1 MDLVKNLYLRAYLLV
16 MTLYVFLNKGIA
28 YTYLVEV
35 LWLFG
40 ILLLFINRKKVE
52 LIWNKTTKLILFF
65 IVISFIYILRG
76 FTKYDIVDLIRDSF
90 IFQYGWFVFIL
101 FLFKEKLEIIW
112 ETLFFIYKWFPFVAL
127 LNFIL
132 QYFVPFFETVAPFG
146 GIPILLYKN
155 GDMGVQLLISTL
167 LLLYSFENKTLKWR
181 VLLSLVIALDFLIL
195 ASYSRSGIVAFLAS
209 MLCFIYFNKDI
220 QLQSRV
226 KLLLKY
232 LPIILLI
239 VTPIY
244 INIKVAENFQGRSV
258 GFEQIKNNFSS
269 IVGGTTD
276 ATSENNVVWRLVW
289 WAKIIDYS
297 LSSPNFFIG
306 KGLGMNLATDDDIIT
321 LDDSLRSPHNFH
333 LNIMSRFGVLIF
345 VIWMYFLIQLLR
357 PLFKKQLQGK
367 RLLIGCILL
376 AFLLNASF
384 DVFLEGPMGA
394 FPFWTWVGLYLLTED
409 QEYLVESVTKTQLNN

>member
-1 MDLVKNLYLRAYLLV
+1 MDLVKNLYLRAYLLI
-16 MTLYVFLNKGIA
+16 MTLYVFLNKGVA
-28 YTYLVEV
+28 YTYLVEA

-76 FTKYDIVDLIRDSF
+76 FTKYDIIDLIRDSF

-132 QYFVPFFETVAPFG
+132 QYFVPFFENVAPFG

-167 LLLYSFENKTLKWR
+167 LLLYTFENKTLKWR

-220 QLQSRV
+220 QLQARV
-226 KLLLKY
+226 RLLIKY
-232 LPIILLI
+232 LPIILLV

-244 INIKVAENFQGRSV
+244 INIKVAENFQGRAV
-258 GFEQIKNNFSS
+258 GLEQIKNNFSS

-333 LNIMSRFGVLIF
+333 LNIMSRFGVLLFMVWIF
-345 VIWMYFLIQLLR
+345 FLIQLLK

-394 FPFWTWVGLYLLTED
+394 FPFWTWMGLYFLAEY
-409 QEYLVESVTKTQLNN
+409 QEYLVEPVTKTNLNN

>member
-1 MDLVKNLYLRAYLLV
+1 
-16 MTLYVFLNKGIA
+16 MTLYVFLNKGVA

-40 ILLLFINRKKVE
+40 ILLLLMHRKKVE

-65 IVISFIYILRG
+65 IAISFVYILRG
-76 FTKYDIVDLIRDSF
+76 FSKYDIIDLIRDSF

-112 ETLFFIYKWFPFVAL
+112 ETLFFIYKWLPFVAL

-226 KLLLKY
+226 RLLIKY
-232 LPIILLI
+232 LPIILLV

-244 INIKVAENFQGRSV
+244 INIKVTENFQGRAV
-258 GFEQIKNNFSS
+258 GLEQIKNNFSS

-333 LNIMSRFGVLIF
+333 LNIMSRFGVLLF
-345 VIWMYFLIQLLR
+345 MIWMYFLIQLLK

-394 FPFWTWVGLYLLTED
+394 FPFWTWLGLYLLTED
-409 QEYLVESVTKTQLNN
+409 QESLVEPITKTNLNN

>member
-1 MDLVKNLYLRAYLLV
+1 
-16 MTLYVFLNKGIA
+16 MTLYIFLNKGVA
-28 YTYLVEV
+28 YTYLVEA
-35 LWLFG
+35 LWLIG
-40 ILLLFINRKKVE
+40 ILLLFIHRKKVE

-76 FTKYDIVDLIRDSF
+76 FTKYDLVDLIRDSF

-155 GDMGVQLLISTL
+155 GDMGVQLLISNL

-220 QLQSRV
+220 QLQARV
-226 KLLLKY
+226 RLLIKY
-232 LPIILLI
+232 LPIILLV

-244 INIKVAENFQGRSV
+244 INIKVAENFQGRAV
-258 GFEQIKNNFSS
+258 GLEQIKNNFSS

-345 VIWMYFLIQLLR
+345 MIWMYFLIQLLR
-357 PLFKKQLQGK
+357 PIFKKQLEGK

-394 FPFWTWVGLYLLTED
+394 FPFWTWMGLYLLVED
-409 QEYLVESVTKTQLNN
+409 QEYLVEPVTKTNLNN

>member
-1 MDLVKNLYLRAYLLV
+1 MELVKNLYLRAYLLV
-16 MTLYVFLNKGIA
+16 MTLYVFLNKGVA
-28 YTYLVEV
+28 YTYLVEA

-40 ILLLFINRKKVE
+40 ILLLLMHRKKVE

-65 IVISFIYILRG
+65 IAISCIYILRG
-76 FTKYDIVDLIRDSF
+76 FAKYDILDLIRDSF

-101 FLFKEKLEIIW
+101 FLFKDKIEQVW

-132 QYFVPFFETVAPFG
+132 QYFVPFFETVTPFG

-167 LLLYSFENKTLKWR
+167 LLLYTFEKKPLKWR

-195 ASYSRSGIVAFLAS
+195 ASYSRSGIVAFLSS

-226 KLLLKY
+226 RLLLKY
-232 LPIILLI
+232 LPVILLI

-244 INIKVAENFQGRSV
+244 INIKVTENFQGRSV

-269 IVGGTTD
+269 IIGGTTD
-276 ATSENNVVWRLVW
+276 ATSEDNVVWRLVW
-289 WAKIIDYS
+289 WAKILDYS
-297 LSSPNFFIG
+297 FSAPNFFIG
-306 KGLGMNLATDDDIIT
+306 KGLGMSLATDDDIIT
-321 LDDSLRSPHNFH
+321 LDENLRSPHNFH
-333 LNIMSRFGVLIF
+333 LNIMARFGVLIF
-345 VIWMYFLIQLLR
+345 LIWTYFLIHLLR

-376 AFLLNASF
+376 AFLINASF

-394 FPFWTWVGLYLLTED
+394 FPFWTWVGLYLLSEED
-409 QEYLVESVTKTQLNN
+409 VLVQSVTKTNLNN

>member
-1 MDLVKNLYLRAYLLV
+1 MELVKNLYLRAYLLV
-16 MTLYVFLNKGIA
+16 MTLYVFLNKGVA
-28 YTYLVEV
+28 YTYLVEA

-40 ILLLFINRKKVE
+40 ILLLLMHRKKVE

-65 IVISFIYILRG
+65 IAISCIYILRG
-76 FTKYDIVDLIRDSF
+76 FAKYDILDLIRDSF

-101 FLFKEKLEIIW
+101 FLFKDKIEQVW

-132 QYFVPFFETVAPFG
+132 QYFVPFFETVTPFG

-167 LLLYSFENKTLKWR
+167 LLLYTFEKKPLKWR

-195 ASYSRSGIVAFLAS
+195 ASYSRSGIVAFLSS

-226 KLLLKY
+226 RLLLKY
-232 LPIILLI
+232 LPVILLI

-244 INIKVAENFQGRSV
+244 INIKVTENFQGRSV

-269 IVGGTTD
+269 IIGGTTD
-276 ATSENNVVWRLVW
+276 ATSEDNVVWRLVW
-289 WAKIIDYS
+289 WAKILDYS
-297 LSSPNFFIG
+297 FSAPNFFIG
-306 KGLGMNLATDDDIIT
+306 KGLGMSLATDDDIIT
-321 LDDSLRSPHNFH
+321 LDENLRSPHNFH
-333 LNIMSRFGVLIF
+333 LNIMARFGVLIF
-345 VIWMYFLIQLLR
+345 LIWTYCLIQVLK
-357 PLFKKQLQGK
+357 PLFKKQLIAR

-376 AFLLNASF
+376 AFLINASF

-394 FPFWTWVGLYLLTED
+394 FPFWTWVGLYLLSEED
-409 QEYLVESVTKTQLNN
+409 VLVQSVTKTNLNN

>member
-1 MDLVKNLYLRAYLLV
+1 MEVVKNLYLRSYLLV
-16 MTLYVFLNKGIA
+16 MTLYIFLNKGVA
-28 YTYLVEV
+28 YTYLVEA

-40 ILLLFINRKKVE
+40 ILLLLMHRKKVE

-65 IVISFIYILRG
+65 ITISFLYILRG

-132 QYFVPFFETVAPFG
+132 QYFVPFFETVTPFG

-209 MLCFIYFNKDI
+209 ILCFIYFNKDI
-220 QLQSRV
+220 QLQFRV
-226 KLLLKY
+226 RLLIKY
-232 LPIILLI
+232 LPVILLI

-297 LSSPNFFIG
+297 LSSTNFFIG

-333 LNIMSRFGVLIF
+333 LNIMSRFGVLLF
-345 VIWMYFLIQLLR
+345 MIWMYFLIQLLK
-357 PLFKKQLQGK
+357 PLFKKQLQGQ

-394 FPFWTWVGLYLLTED
+394 FPFWTWMGLYLLTED
-409 QEYLVESVTKTQLNN
+409 QAHLVEPIAKSNLEN

>member
-1 MDLVKNLYLRAYLLV
+1 MELVKNLYLRAYLLV
-16 MTLYVFLNKGIA
+16 MTLYVFLNKGVA
-28 YTYLVEV
+28 YTYLVEA

-40 ILLLFINRKKVE
+40 ILLLLMHRKKVE
-52 LIWNKTTKLILFF
+52 FIWNKTTKLILFF
-65 IVISFIYILRG
+65 IAISCIYILRG
-76 FTKYDIVDLIRDSF
+76 FAKYDILDLIRDSF

-101 FLFKEKLEIIW
+101 FLFKDKIEQVW

-132 QYFVPFFETVAPFG
+132 QYFVPFFETVTPFG

-167 LLLYSFENKTLKWR
+167 LLLYTFEKKPLKWR

-195 ASYSRSGIVAFLAS
+195 ASYSRSGIVAFLSS

-220 QLQSRV
+220 QLKSRV
-226 KLLLKY
+226 RLLLKY
-232 LPIILLI
+232 LPVILLI

-244 INIKVAENFQGRSV
+244 INIKVTENFQGRSV

-269 IVGGTTD
+269 IIGGTTD
-276 ATSENNVVWRLVW
+276 ATSEDNVVWRLVW
-289 WAKIIDYS
+289 WAKILDYS
-297 LSSPNFFIG
+297 FSAPNFFIG
-306 KGLGMNLATDDDIIT
+306 KGLGMSLATDDDIIT
-321 LDDSLRSPHNFH
+321 LDENLRSPHNFH
-333 LNIMSRFGVLIF
+333 LNIMARFGVLIF
-345 VIWMYFLIQLLR
+345 LIWTYFLIQVLK
-357 PLFKKQLQGK
+357 PLFKKQLIAR

-376 AFLLNASF
+376 AFLINASF

-394 FPFWTWVGLYLLTED
+394 FPFWTWVGLYLLSEED
-409 QEYLVESVTKTQLNN
+409 VLVQSVTKTNLNN

>member
-16 MTLYVFLNKGIA
+16 MTLYVFLNKGVA
-28 YTYLVEV
+28 YTYLVEA

-40 ILLLFINRKKVE
+40 ILLLLMHRKKVE

-65 IVISFIYILRG
+65 IIISFIYILRG
-76 FTKYDIVDLIRDSF
+76 FTRHDIIDLIRDSF

-112 ETLFFIYKWFPFVAL
+112 KTLFFIYKWFPFVAL

-220 QLQSRV
+220 QLQARV
-226 KLLLKY
+226 RLLLKY

-244 INIKVAENFQGRSV
+244 INIKVAENFQGRAV
-258 GFEQIKNNFSS
+258 GLEQIKNNFSS

-333 LNIMSRFGVLIF
+333 LNIMSRFGVLLF
-345 VIWMYFLIQLLR
+345 MIWTYFLIQLLR

-394 FPFWTWVGLYLLTED
+394 FPFWTWMGLYLLAED
-409 QEYLVESVTKTQLNN
+409 QEYLVEPVTKTNLNN

>member
-1 MDLVKNLYLRAYLLV
+1 MEIVKNLYLRVYLLV
-16 MTLYVFLNKGIA
+16 MTLYVFLNKGVA
-28 YTYLVEV
+28 YTYLVEA
-35 LWLFG
+35 LWFFG
-40 ILLLFINRKKVE
+40 ILLLLMNRKKVE
-52 LIWNKTTKLILFF
+52 LIWNKTTKLLLFF
-65 IVISFIYILRG
+65 IAIGFVYIIRG
-76 FTKYDIVDLIRDSF
+76 FSKYDIIDLIRDSF
-90 IFQYGWFVFIL
+90 MFQYGWFVFIL
-101 FLFKEKLEIIW
+101 FLFKDKTSQIW
-112 ETLFFIYKWFPFVAL
+112 ERFFFIYKWFPFVAL

-132 QYFVPFFETVAPFG
+132 QFFIPFFETVAPFG

-167 LLLYSFENKTLKWR
+167 LLLFTFEKNSFKLR

-209 MLCFIYFNKDI
+209 LVCFIYFNKDI

-226 KLLLKY
+226 RLLIKY
-232 LPIILLI
+232 LPVILLI

-244 INIKVAENFQGRSV
+244 INIKVSENFQGRSV

-276 ATSENNVVWRLVW
+276 ATSEDNVVWRLVW

-297 LSSPNFFIG
+297 FTSPNFFIG
-306 KGLGMNLATDDDIIT
+306 KGLGMSLATEDDIIT

-333 LNIMSRFGVLIF
+333 LNIMARFGVLLFI
-345 VIWMYFLIQLLR
+345 IWTYFLIQILK
-357 PLFKKQLQGK
+357 PLFKKQLTGK
-367 RLLIGCILL
+367 RLLIGCVLF

-394 FPFWTWVGLYLLTED
+394 FPFWTWLGLYLISED
-409 QEYLVESVTKTQLNN
+409 EVLV

>member
-1 MDLVKNLYLRAYLLV
+1 MELVKNLYLRAYLLV
-16 MTLYVFLNKGIA
+16 MTLYVFLNKGVA
-28 YTYLVEV
+28 YTYLVEA

-40 ILLLFINRKKVE
+40 ILLLLMHRKKVE

-65 IVISFIYILRG
+65 IAISCIYILRG
-76 FTKYDIVDLIRDSF
+76 FAKYDMIDLIRDSF

-101 FLFKEKLEIIW
+101 FLFKDKIEQVW

-132 QYFVPFFETVAPFG
+132 QYFVPFFETVTPFG

-167 LLLYSFENKTLKWR
+167 LLLYTFEKKPLKWR

-195 ASYSRSGIVAFLAS
+195 ASYSRSGIVAFLSS

-220 QLQSRV
+220 QLKSRV
-226 KLLLKY
+226 RLLLKY
-232 LPIILLI
+232 LPVILLI

-244 INIKVAENFQGRSV
+244 INIKVTENFQGRSV

-269 IVGGTTD
+269 IIGGTTD
-276 ATSENNVVWRLVW
+276 ATSEDNVVWRLVW
-289 WAKIIDYS
+289 WAKILDYS
-297 LSSPNFFIG
+297 FSAPNFFIG
-306 KGLGMNLATDDDIIT
+306 KGLGMSLATDDDIIT
-321 LDDSLRSPHNFH
+321 LDENLRSPHNFH
-333 LNIMSRFGVLIF
+333 LNIMARFGVLIF
-345 VIWMYFLIQLLR
+345 LIWTYFLIQVLK
-357 PLFKKQLQGK
+357 PLFKKQLIAR
-367 RLLIGCILL
+367 RLLIGCILF
-376 AFLLNASF
+376 AFLINASF

-394 FPFWTWVGLYLLTED
+394 FPFWTWVGLYLLSEED
-409 QEYLVESVTKTQLNN
+409 VLVQSVTKTNLDN

>member
-1 MDLVKNLYLRAYLLV
+1 
-16 MTLYVFLNKGIA
+16 MTLYVFLNKGVA
-28 YTYLVEV
+28 YTYLVEA

-40 ILLLFINRKKVE
+40 ILLLFIHRKKVE

-65 IVISFIYILRG
+65 IVLSFVYIIRG
-76 FTKYDIVDLIRDSF
+76 FTKYDIIDLIRDSF
-90 IFQYGWFVFIL
+90 IFHYGWFVFIL

-167 LLLYSFENKTLKWR
+167 LLLYTFENKTLKWR

-220 QLQSRV
+220 QLQARV
-226 KLLLKY
+226 RLLIKY
-232 LPIILLI
+232 LPIILLV

-244 INIKVAENFQGRSV
+244 INIKVAENFQGRAV
-258 GFEQIKNNFSS
+258 GLEQIKNNFSS

-345 VIWMYFLIQLLR
+345 MIWTYFLIQLLK

-394 FPFWTWVGLYLLTED
+394 FPFWTWMGLYLLAED
-409 QEYLVESVTKTQLNN
+409 QESLVESVTKTNLNN

>member
-16 MTLYVFLNKGIA
+16 MTLYVFLNKGVA

-40 ILLLFINRKKVE
+40 ILLLLMDRKKVE
-52 LIWNKTTKLILFF
+52 LIWNKSTKLILFF
-65 IVISFIYILRG
+65 IVISFVYILRG
-76 FTKYDIVDLIRDSF
+76 FTKYDIIDLIRDSF

-101 FLFKEKLEIIW
+101 FLFKEKLDIIW
-112 ETLFFIYKWFPFVAL
+112 QTLFFIYKWLPFVAL

-226 KLLLKY
+226 RLLIKY
-232 LPIILLI
+232 LPIILLV

-244 INIKVAENFQGRSV
+244 INIKVAENFQGRAV
-258 GFEQIKNNFSS
+258 GLEQIKNNFSS

-333 LNIMSRFGVLIF
+333 LNIMSRFGVLLF
-345 VIWMYFLIQLLR
+345 MIWMYFLIQLLK

-394 FPFWTWVGLYLLTED
+394 FPFWTWLGLYLLTED
-409 QEYLVESVTKTQLNN
+409 QESLVEPITKTNLNN

>member
-1 MDLVKNLYLRAYLLV
+1 
-16 MTLYVFLNKGIA
+16 MTLYVFLNKGVA
-28 YTYLVEV
+28 YTYLVEA

-65 IVISFIYILRG
+65 IIISFIYILRG
-76 FTKYDIVDLIRDSF
+76 FTRYDIIDLIRDSF

-132 QYFVPFFETVAPFG
+132 QYFVPFFETVTPFG

-167 LLLYSFENKTLKWR
+167 LLLYTFENKTLKWR

-226 KLLLKY
+226 RLLLKY

-244 INIKVAENFQGRSV
+244 INIKVTENFQGRAV
-258 GFEQIKNNFSS
+258 GLEQIKNNFSS

-345 VIWMYFLIQLLR
+345 MIWTYFLIQLLR

-394 FPFWTWVGLYLLTED
+394 FPFWTWMGLYLLAED
-409 QEYLVESVTKTQLNN
+409 QEYLVEPVTKTNLNS

>member
-16 MTLYVFLNKGIA
+16 MTLYVFLNKGVA
-28 YTYLVEV
+28 YTYLVEA

-52 LIWNKTTKLILFF
+52 LIWNKSTKLILLFLA
-65 IVISFIYILRG
+65 ISFIYILRG
-76 FTKYDIVDLIRDSF
+76 FTKYDIIDLIRDSF

-112 ETLFFIYKWFPFVAL
+112 ETLFFIYKWLPFVAL

-226 KLLLKY
+226 RLLIKY
-232 LPIILLI
+232 LPIILLV

-244 INIKVAENFQGRSV
+244 INIKVAENFQGRAV
-258 GFEQIKNNFSS
+258 GLEQIKNNFSS

-345 VIWMYFLIQLLR
+345 MIWTYFLIQLLR

-394 FPFWTWVGLYLLTED
+394 FPFWTWLGLYLLTED
-409 QEYLVESVTKTQLNN
+409 QESLVEPITKTNLNN

>member
-1 MDLVKNLYLRAYLLV
+1 MDLVKNLYLRANLLV
-16 MTLYVFLNKGIA
+16 VTLYVFLNKGVA
-28 YTYLVEV
+28 YTYLVEA

-65 IVISFIYILRG
+65 IAISFIYILRG
-76 FTKYDIVDLIRDSF
+76 FTKYDIIDLIRDSF

-167 LLLYSFENKTLKWR
+167 LLLYTFENKTLKWR

-226 KLLLKY
+226 RMLIKY
-232 LPIILLI
+232 LPIILLV

-244 INIKVAENFQGRSV
+244 INIKVAENFQGRAV
-258 GFEQIKNNFSS
+258 GLEQIKNNFSS

-345 VIWMYFLIQLLR
+345 TIWMYFLIQLLK

-367 RLLIGCILL
+367 RLLIGCIML

-394 FPFWTWVGLYLLTED
+394 FPFWTWMGLYLLIED
-409 QEYLVESVTKTQLNN
+409 QEYLVKPVTETQLNN

>member
-16 MTLYVFLNKGIA
+16 MTLYVFLNKGVA

-40 ILLLFINRKKVE
+40 ILLLLMHRKKVE
-52 LIWNKTTKLILFF
+52 LIWNKSTKLILLFLA
-65 IVISFIYILRG
+65 ISFIYILRG
-76 FTKYDIVDLIRDSF
+76 FTKYDIIDLIRDSF

-132 QYFVPFFETVAPFG
+132 QYFVPFFETVTPFG

-195 ASYSRSGIVAFLAS
+195 ASYSRSGIVSFLAS

-220 QLQSRV
+220 QLQARV
-226 KLLLKY
+226 RLLIKY
-232 LPIILLI
+232 LPIILLV

-345 VIWMYFLIQLLR
+345 MIWMYFLIQLLK

-394 FPFWTWVGLYLLTED
+394 FPFWTWMGLYLLTED
-409 QEYLVESVTKTQLNN
+409 QESLVEPVTKTNLNN

>member
-1 MDLVKNLYLRAYLLV
+1 MDLAKNLYLRVYLLV
-16 MTLYVFLNKGIA
+16 MTLYVFLNKGVA
-28 YTYLVEV
+28 YTYLVEA

-40 ILLLFINRKKVE
+40 ILLLLMYRKKVE

-65 IVISFIYILRG
+65 IAISFLYILRG
-76 FTKYDIVDLIRDSF
+76 FAKYDIINLIRDSF

-132 QYFVPFFETVAPFG
+132 QYFVPFFETVTPFG
-146 GIPILLYKN
+146 AIPILLYKN

-167 LLLYSFENKTLKWR
+167 LLLYSLENKTLKWR

-209 MLCFIYFNKDI
+209 ILCFIYFNKDI
-220 QLQSRV
+220 QLQSRIR
-226 KLLLKY
+226 LLIKY

-333 LNIMSRFGVLIF
+333 LNIMARFGVLLF
-345 VIWMYFLIQLLR
+345 MIWMYFLIQLLK

-394 FPFWTWVGLYLLTED
+394 FPFWTWMGLYLLVED
-409 QEYLVESVTKTQLNN
+409 QESLIEPVTKTNLNN

>member
-1 MDLVKNLYLRAYLLV
+1 MGLVKKLYLRVYLLA
-16 MTLYVFLNKGIA
+16 MTLYVFLNKGVA

-40 ILLLFINRKKVE
+40 ILLLLMDRKKVE
-52 LIWNKTTKLILFF
+52 LVWNKTTKLILFF
-65 IVISFIYILRG
+65 IVISFVYILRG
-76 FTKYDIVDLIRDSF
+76 FTKYDFIDLIRDSF

-101 FLFKEKLEIIW
+101 FLFKDKLEQIW

-132 QYFVPFFETVAPFG
+132 QYFVPFFETVTPFG

-167 LLLYSFENKTLKWR
+167 LLLYTFENKTLKWR

-226 KLLLKY
+226 RLLIKY
-232 LPIILLI
+232 LPVILLI

-297 LSSPNFFIG
+297 FSSPNFFIG

-333 LNIMSRFGVLIF
+333 LNIMARFGVLLFI
-345 VIWMYFLIQLLR
+345 IWTYFLVQILK
-357 PLFKKQLQGK
+357 PIFKKQLVGK
-367 RLLIGCILL
+367 RLLIGCILV
-376 AFLLNASF
+376 AFLINASF
-384 DVFLEGPMGA
+384 DIFLEGPMGA

-409 QEYLVESVTKTQLNN
+409 QVQLVEPVTKTNLEN

>member
-16 MTLYVFLNKGIA
+16 MTLYVFLNKGVA

-40 ILLLFINRKKVE
+40 ILLLLMHRKKVE

-65 IVISFIYILRG
+65 IAISFVYILRG
-76 FTKYDIVDLIRDSF
+76 FSKYDIIDLIRDSF

-101 FLFKEKLEIIW
+101 FLFKEKLDIIW
-112 ETLFFIYKWFPFVAL
+112 QTLFFIYKWLPFVAL

-167 LLLYSFENKTLKWR
+167 LLLYSFENKTFKWR

-195 ASYSRSGIVAFLAS
+195 ASYSRSGIVAFLAT

-226 KLLLKY
+226 RLLIKY
-232 LPIILLI
+232 LPIILLV

-244 INIKVAENFQGRSV
+244 INIKVTENFQGRAV
-258 GFEQIKNNFSS
+258 GLEQIKNNFSS

-333 LNIMSRFGVLIF
+333 LNIMSRFGVLLF
-345 VIWMYFLIQLLR
+345 MIWMYFLIQLLK

-394 FPFWTWVGLYLLTED
+394 FPFWTWLGLYLLTED
-409 QEYLVESVTKTQLNN
+409 QESLVEPITKTNLNN

>member
-1 MDLVKNLYLRAYLLV
+1 
-16 MTLYVFLNKGIA
+16 MTLYVFLNKGFA
-28 YTYLVEV
+28 YTYLVEA

-52 LIWNKTTKLILFF
+52 LIWNKATKLILFF
-65 IVISFIYILRG
+65 IAISFIYILRG
-76 FTKYDIVDLIRDSF
+76 FTKYEIVDLVRDSF

-132 QYFVPFFETVAPFG
+132 QYFVAFFETVAPFG

-167 LLLYSFENKTLKWR
+167 LLLYSFEKKSLKLR

-220 QLQSRV
+220 QLQARV
-226 KLLLKY
+226 RLLIKY
-232 LPIILLI
+232 LPIILLV

-244 INIKVAENFQGRSV
+244 INIKVAENFQGRAV
-258 GFEQIKNNFSS
+258 GLEQIKNNFSS

-333 LNIMSRFGVLIF
+333 LNIMSRFGVLLF
-345 VIWMYFLIQLLR
+345 MIWMYFLIQLLR

-367 RLLIGCILL
+367 RLLIGCIML

-394 FPFWTWVGLYLLTED
+394 FPFWTWMGLYLLVED
-409 QEYLVESVTKTQLNN
+409 QEYLVEPVTKTNLNN

>member
-16 MTLYVFLNKGIA
+16 MILYVFLNKGIA
-28 YTYLVEV
+28 YTYLVEA

-40 ILLLFINRKKVE
+40 ILLLLMHRKKVE
-52 LIWNKTTKLILFF
+52 LVWNKTTKLILFF
-65 IVISFIYILRG
+65 LAISGIYILRG
-76 FTKYDIVDLIRDSF
+76 FAKYDIINLIRDSF

-132 QYFVPFFETVAPFG
+132 QYFVAFFETVTPFG

-226 KLLLKY
+226 RLLIKY

-239 VTPIY
+239 VMPIY

-258 GFEQIKNNFSS
+258 GMEQIKNNFSS
-269 IVGGTTD
+269 ILGGTTD

-297 LSSPNFFIG
+297 LSSPNFFVG

-333 LNIMSRFGVLIF
+333 LNIMSRFGVLLF
-345 VIWMYFLIQLLR
+345 MIWMYFLIQLLK

-394 FPFWTWVGLYLLTED
+394 FPFWTWMGLYLLTED
-409 QEYLVESVTKTQLNN
+409 QESLIEPVTKTNLNN

>member
-1 MDLVKNLYLRAYLLV
+1 MEIVKNLYLRAYLLV
-16 MTLYVFLNKGIA
+16 MTLYVFLNKGVA
-28 YTYLVEV
+28 YTYLVEA

-40 ILLLFINRKKVE
+40 ILLLFVQRKKVE

-65 IVISFIYILRG
+65 IAISFIYILRG
-76 FTKYDIVDLIRDSF
+76 FAKYDTVDLIRDSF

-101 FLFKEKLEIIW
+101 FAFKDKLEQIW

-132 QYFVPFFETVAPFG
+132 QYFVPFFETVTPFG

-167 LLLYSFENKTLKWR
+167 LLLYTFENKTLKWR
-181 VLLSLVIALDFLIL
+181 ILLSLVIAFDFLIL

-226 KLLLKY
+226 RLLIKY

-244 INIKVAENFQGRSV
+244 INIKVADNFQGRSV

-276 ATSENNVVWRLVW
+276 ATSEDNVVWRLVW
-289 WAKIIDYS
+289 WAKILDYS
-297 LSSPNFFIG
+297 FTSPNFFMG
-306 KGLGMNLATDDDIIT
+306 KGLGMSLATDDDIIT
-321 LDDSLRSPHNFH
+321 LDNSLRSPHNFH
-333 LNIMSRFGVLIF
+333 LNIMSRFGVLLF
-345 VIWMYFLIQLLR
+345 MIWTYFLIQLLR

-376 AFLLNASF
+376 AFLVNASF

-394 FPFWTWVGLYLLTED
+394 FPFWTWMGLYLLTED
-409 QEYLVESVTKTQLNN
+409 QEGLVEPITKTNLEN

>member
-1 MDLVKNLYLRAYLLV
+1 
-16 MTLYVFLNKGIA
+16 MTLYVFLNKGFA
-28 YTYLVEV
+28 YTYLVEA

-52 LIWNKTTKLILFF
+52 LIWNKATKLILFF
-65 IVISFIYILRG
+65 IAISFIYILRG
-76 FTKYDIVDLIRDSF
+76 FTKYEIVDLVRDSF

-132 QYFVPFFETVAPFG
+132 QYFVPFFETVTPFG

-167 LLLYSFENKTLKWR
+167 LLLYSFEKKSLKLR

-220 QLQSRV
+220 QLQARV
-226 KLLLKY
+226 RLLIKY
-232 LPIILLI
+232 LPIILLV

-244 INIKVAENFQGRSV
+244 INIKVAENFQGRAV
-258 GFEQIKNNFSS
+258 GLEQIKNNFSS

-297 LSSPNFFIG
+297 LGSPNFFIG

-333 LNIMSRFGVLIF
+333 LNIMSRFGVLLF
-345 VIWMYFLIQLLR
+345 MIWMYFLIQLLR

-367 RLLIGCILL
+367 RLLIGCIML

-394 FPFWTWVGLYLLTED
+394 FPFWTWMGLYLLVED
-409 QEYLVESVTKTQLNN
+409 QEYLVEPVTKTNLNN

>member
-1 MDLVKNLYLRAYLLV
+1 MEIVKNLYLKAYLLV
-16 MTLYVFLNKGIA
+16 MTLYVFLNKGVA
-28 YTYLVEV
+28 YTYLVEA
-35 LWLFG
+35 LWLIG
-40 ILLLFINRKKVE
+40 ILLLLMDRKKVE
-52 LIWNKTTKLILFF
+52 LIWNKTTKLLLFF
-65 IVISFIYILRG
+65 IAIGFIYIIRG
-76 FTKYDIVDLIRDSF
+76 FTKYDTIDLIRDSF
-90 IFQYGWFVFIL
+90 MFQYGWFVFIL
-101 FLFKEKLEIIW
+101 FLFKDKTAQIW

-167 LLLYSFENKTLKWR
+167 LLLFTFEKNSFKLR

-209 MLCFIYFNKDI
+209 LVCFIYFNKDM

-226 KLLLKY
+226 RLLIKY
-232 LPIILLI
+232 LPVILLI

-244 INIKVAENFQGRSV
+244 INIKVSENFQGRSV

-276 ATSENNVVWRLVW
+276 ATSEDNVVWRLVW

-297 LSSPNFFIG
+297 FSSPNFFIG

-333 LNIMSRFGVLIF
+333 LNIMSRFGVLLF
-345 VIWMYFLIQLLR
+345 MIWTYFLIQIIK
-357 PLFKKQLQGK
+357 PLFKKQLQGR

-376 AFLLNASF
+376 AFLINASF

-394 FPFWTWVGLYLLTED
+394 FPFWTWLGLYLISED
-409 QEYLVESVTKTQLNN
+409 EVLV

>member
-1 MDLVKNLYLRAYLLV
+1 

-28 YTYLVEV
+28 YTYLVEA

-52 LIWNKTTKLILFF
+52 LIWNKTTKFILFF
-65 IVISFIYILRG
+65 TAISFIFILRG
-76 FTKYDIVDLIRDSF
+76 FTKYDLVDLIRDSF
-90 IFQYGWFVFIL
+90 IFQYGCFVFIV

-112 ETLFFIYKWFPFVAL
+112 ETIFFIYKWFPFVAL

-132 QYFVPFFETVAPFG
+132 QYFVPFFETVTPFG

-167 LLLYSFENKTLKWR
+167 LLLYSFEKKSLKWR

-220 QLQSRV
+220 QLQARV
-226 KLLLKY
+226 RLLIKY
-232 LPIILLI
+232 LPIILLV

-244 INIKVAENFQGRSV
+244 INIKVAENFQGRAV
-258 GFEQIKNNFSS
+258 GLEQIKNNFSS

-333 LNIMSRFGVLIF
+333 LNIMSRFGVLLF
-345 VIWMYFLIQLLR
+345 MIWMYFLIQLLK

-394 FPFWTWVGLYLLTED
+394 FPFWTWMGLYLLTED
-409 QEYLVESVTKTQLNN
+409 QEYLVEPVTKTNLNN

>member
-1 MDLVKNLYLRAYLLV
+1 MDLVKNLYLKAYLLV

-28 YTYLVEV
+28 YTYLVEA

-65 IVISFIYILRG
+65 IAISFIYILRG
-76 FTKYDIVDLIRDSF
+76 FTKYDIIDLIRDSF

-101 FLFKEKLEIIW
+101 FLFKEKLGIIW

-132 QYFVPFFETVAPFG
+132 QYFVPFFETVTPFG

-167 LLLYSFENKTLKWR
+167 LLLYSFEKKSLKWR

-220 QLQSRV
+220 QLQARV
-226 KLLLKY
+226 RLLIKY

-244 INIKVAENFQGRSV
+244 INIKVAENFQGRAV
-258 GFEQIKNNFSS
+258 GLEQIKNNFSS

-333 LNIMSRFGVLIF
+333 LNIMSRFGVLLF

-367 RLLIGCILL
+367 RVLIGCILL

-394 FPFWTWVGLYLLTED
+394 FPFWTWMGLYLLSED
-409 QEYLVESVTKTQLNN
+409 QEYLVESVTETNLNN

>member
-1 MDLVKNLYLRAYLLV
+1 MEIVKNLYLKVYLLV
-16 MTLYVFLNKGIA
+16 MTLYVFLNKGVA
-28 YTYLVEV
+28 YTYLVEA
-35 LWLFG
+35 LWLLG
-40 ILLLFINRKKVE
+40 ILLLFMHRKKVE
-52 LIWNKTTKLILFF
+52 LIWNKTTKLLLLF
-65 IVISFIYILRG
+65 IAIGFIYIIRG
-76 FTKYDIVDLIRDSF
+76 FTKYDIIDLIRDSF

-101 FLFKEKLEIIW
+101 FLFKDKTAQIW

-132 QYFVPFFETVAPFG
+132 QYFVPFFETVTPFG

-167 LLLYSFENKTLKWR
+167 LLLFSFEKYSFKWR
-181 VLLSLVIALDFLIL
+181 VVLSLVIALDFLIL

-209 MLCFIYFNKDI
+209 LICFIYFNKDI

-226 KLLLKY
+226 RLLIKY
-232 LPIILLI
+232 LPVILLI

-244 INIKVAENFQGRSV
+244 INIKVTENFQGRSV

-276 ATSENNVVWRLVW
+276 ATSEDNVVWRLVW

-297 LSSPNFFIG
+297 FTAPNFFIG
-306 KGLGMNLATDDDIIT
+306 KGLGMSLATEDDIIT

-333 LNIMSRFGVLIF
+333 LNIMARFGVLLFI
-345 VIWMYFLIQLLR
+345 IWTYFLIQILR
-357 PLFKKQLQGK
+357 PLFKKQLTGK
-367 RLLIGCILL
+367 RLLIGCVLF

-394 FPFWTWVGLYLLTED
+394 FPFWTWLGLYLISED
-409 QEYLVESVTKTQLNN
+409 EILV

>member
-1 MDLVKNLYLRAYLLV
+1 MELVKNLYLRAYLLV
-16 MTLYVFLNKGIA
+16 MTLYVFLNKGVA
-28 YTYLVEV
+28 YTYLVEA

-65 IVISFIYILRG
+65 IAISCIYILRG
-76 FTKYDIVDLIRDSF
+76 FAKYDMIDLIRDSF

-101 FLFKEKLEIIW
+101 FLFKDKIEQVW

-132 QYFVPFFETVAPFG
+132 QYFVPFFETVTPFG

-167 LLLYSFENKTLKWR
+167 LLLYTFEKKPLKWR

-195 ASYSRSGIVAFLAS
+195 ASYSRSGIVAFLSS

-220 QLQSRV
+220 QLKSRV
-226 KLLLKY
+226 RLFLKY
-232 LPIILLI
+232 LPVILLI

-244 INIKVAENFQGRSV
+244 INIKVTENFQGRSV

-269 IVGGTTD
+269 IIGGTTD
-276 ATSENNVVWRLVW
+276 ATSEDNVVWRLVW
-289 WAKIIDYS
+289 WAKILDYS
-297 LSSPNFFIG
+297 FSAPNFFIG
-306 KGLGMNLATDDDIIT
+306 KGLGMSLATDDDIIT
-321 LDDSLRSPHNFH
+321 LDENLRSPHNFH
-333 LNIMSRFGVLIF
+333 LNIMARFGVLIF
-345 VIWMYFLIQLLR
+345 LIWTYFLIQVLK
-357 PLFKKQLQGK
+357 PLFKKQLIAR

-376 AFLLNASF
+376 AFLINASF

-394 FPFWTWVGLYLLTED
+394 FPFWTWVGLYLLSEED
-409 QEYLVESVTKTQLNN
+409 VLVQSVTKTNLNN

>member
-16 MTLYVFLNKGIA
+16 MTLYVFLNKGVA
-28 YTYLVEV
+28 YTYLVEA

-65 IVISFIYILRG
+65 IVISFIYIIRG
-76 FTKYDIVDLIRDSF
+76 FNKYDIIDLIRDSF

-127 LNFIL
+127 LNFVL
-132 QYFVPFFETVAPFG
+132 QYFVPFFETVTPFG

-167 LLLYSFENKTLKWR
+167 LLLYTFENKTLKWR

-226 KLLLKY
+226 RLLIKY
-232 LPIILLI
+232 LPIILLV

-244 INIKVAENFQGRSV
+244 INIKVAENFQGRAV
-258 GFEQIKNNFSS
+258 GLEQIKNNFSS

-333 LNIMSRFGVLIF
+333 LNIMSRFGVLLFI
-345 VIWMYFLIQLLR
+345 IWTYFLIQLLK
-357 PLFKKQLQGK
+357 PLFKKLLQGK

-376 AFLLNASF
+376 AFLINASF

-394 FPFWTWVGLYLLTED
+394 FPFWTWMGLYLLIED
-409 QEYLVESVTKTQLNN
+409 QESLVEPVTKTNLNN

>member
-16 MTLYVFLNKGIA
+16 MTLYVFLNKGVA

-40 ILLLFINRKKVE
+40 ILLLLMHRKKVE
-52 LIWNKTTKLILFF
+52 LVWNKTTKLVLFF

-76 FTKYDIVDLIRDSF
+76 FTKYDIIDLIRDSF

-226 KLLLKY
+226 RLLIKY
-232 LPIILLI
+232 LPIILLV

-244 INIKVAENFQGRSV
+244 INIKVAENFQGRAV
-258 GFEQIKNNFSS
+258 GLEQIKNNFSS

-297 LSSPNFFIG
+297 LSFPNFFIG

-345 VIWMYFLIQLLR
+345 MIWTYFLIQLLR

-394 FPFWTWVGLYLLTED
+394 FPFWTWLGLYLLTED
-409 QEYLVESVTKTQLNN
+409 QESLVEPITKTNLNN

>member
-1 MDLVKNLYLRAYLLV
+1 MELVKTLYLRVYLLA
-16 MTLYVFLNKGIA
+16 MTLYVFLNKGVA
-28 YTYLVEV
+28 YTYLVEA

-40 ILLLFINRKKVE
+40 ILLLFMDRKKAE
-52 LIWNKTTKLILFF
+52 FIWNKTTKLILFF
-65 IVISFIYILRG
+65 IIISCIYILRG
-76 FTKYDIVDLIRDSF
+76 IATYNIVDLIRDSF

-101 FLFKEKLEIIW
+101 FLFKDKLEQIW

-132 QYFVPFFETVAPFG
+132 QYFVPFFGSIRPFG
-146 GIPILLYKN
+146 DVPILLYKN

-167 LLLYSFENKTLKWR
+167 LLLYTFEKKTLKWR
-181 VLLSLVIALDFLIL
+181 MLLSIVIVLDFLIL
-195 ASYSRSGIVAFLAS
+195 ASYSRSGLLSFLLS

-226 KLLLKY
+226 RLLLKY
-232 LPIILLI
+232 LPIILLV

-258 GFEQIKNNFSS
+258 GFEQIKNNFGS
-269 IVGGTTD
+269 IVGGSTD
-276 ATSENNVVWRLVW
+276 ATSEDNVVWRLVW

-297 LSSPNFFIG
+297 FSSPNFFIG
-306 KGLGMNLATDDDIIT
+306 KGIGMSLATDDDIIT
-321 LDDSLRSPHNFH
+321 LDETLRSPHNFH
-333 LNIMSRFGVLIF
+333 LNIMARFGVLLF
-345 VIWMYFLIQLLR
+345 LIWTYFLVQILK
-357 PLFKKQLQGK
+357 PLFKKQLEGK
-367 RLLIGCILL
+367 GLLIGCILL
-376 AFLLNASF
+376 GFLINASF

-409 QEYLVESVTKTQLNN
+409 QPQLVEPITKANLKN